1 MVFGPAA
8 VPRLPPAE
16 VQLVV
21 MLAIAVIPPV
31 RDFLGYLGLP
41 LLPIFGLPTRLI
53 NRVFGICYLRSAIC
67 YSTIS
72 YWVSAIGY
80 WLFAIGTDG

>member
-8 VPRLPPAE
+8 VLRHPPAE

-53 NRVFGICYLRSAIC
+53 NRGGIWYL
-67 YSTIS
+67 
-72 YWVSAIGY
+72 
-80 WLFAIGTDG
+80 LFAPVLCPGREGQKGLRF